1 MRQILCMSHGP
12 LAKGMIETLSIIV
25 GDLDNI
31 DFRCAYVDGNNDV
44 EMIIDDYLK
53 ESMGNETIV
62 VTDIFGG
69 SINNEWL
76 RRLPDLSKVY
86 LISGMNL
93 SLLVDLYLKFQLVS
107 SDQIEEIIDHAIQA
121 SSGSIKFCNQRLFS
135 AADNLRSIMDA
146 SEYKNYLLGLIFYKY
161 LSDKLLQ
168 QVVLLADESLEEYN
182 EVEKQTKLYQELL
195 ADEDSREDLLATIV
209 DTLGYEIEPNRLV

>member
-1 MRQILCMSHGP
+1 MIFDVPMS
-12 LAKGMIETLSIIV
+12 MEI
-25 GDLDNI
+25 
-31 DFRCAYVDGNNDV
+31 
-44 EMIIDDYLK
+44 MIIDDYLK

-121 SSGSIKFCNQRLFS
+121 SSGSIKFCNQL
-135 AADNLRSIMDA
+135 DY
-146 SEYKNYLLGLIFYKY
+146 E
-161 LSDKLLQ
+161 
-168 QVVLLADESLEEYN
+168 
-182 EVEKQTKLYQELL
+182 QT
-195 ADEDSREDLLATIV
+195 V
-209 DTLGYEIEPNRLV
+209 DDF

>member
-76 RRLPDLSKVY
+76 RRLPDLSKLY

-121 SSGSIKFCNQRLFS
+121 SSGSIKFCNQL
-135 AADNLRSIMDA
+135 DY
-146 SEYKNYLLGLIFYKY
+146 E
-161 LSDKLLQ
+161 
-168 QVVLLADESLEEYN
+168 
-182 EVEKQTKLYQELL
+182 QT
-195 ADEDSREDLLATIV
+195 V
-209 DTLGYEIEPNRLV
+209 DDF

>member
-1 MRQILCMSHGP
+1 
-12 LAKGMIETLSIIV
+12 
-25 GDLDNI
+25 
-31 DFRCAYVDGNNDV
+31 
-44 EMIIDDYLK
+44 MIIDDYLK

-121 SSGSIKFCNQRLFS
+121 SSGSIKFCNQL
-135 AADNLRSIMDA
+135 DY
-146 SEYKNYLLGLIFYKY
+146 E
-161 LSDKLLQ
+161 
-168 QVVLLADESLEEYN
+168 
-182 EVEKQTKLYQELL
+182 QT
-195 ADEDSREDLLATIV
+195 V
-209 DTLGYEIEPNRLV
+209 DDF